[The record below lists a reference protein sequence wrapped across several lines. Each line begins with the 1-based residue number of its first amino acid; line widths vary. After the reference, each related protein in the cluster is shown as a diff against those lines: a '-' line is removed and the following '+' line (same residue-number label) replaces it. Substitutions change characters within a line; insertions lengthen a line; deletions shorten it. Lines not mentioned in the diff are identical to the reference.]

1 MQEKNMNRECRE
13 VMSVPAWIEQDIT
26 FGQVESII
34 EGGCDSGAYMPAVTY
49 YDARQTMAE
58 HGDDVMDYL
67 SDIGACLDI
76 QDKSWS
82 QVCTYLLS
90 SAVELWASEAADK
103 IEEIEAE
110 EEEEEE
116 EESEAA

>member
-1 MQEKNMNRECRE
+1 MKKENTNSQCNEIMH
-13 VMSVPAWIEQDIT
+13 VPAWIEQDIT

-58 HGDDVMDYL
+58 HGDDVMDFI
-67 SDIGACLDI
+67 SETGIEICVT
-76 QDKSWS
+76 DKSWS
-82 QVCTYLLS
+82 QVCCYLLS
-90 SAVELWASEAADK
+90 SAVELWAMQAADK

-110 EEEEEE
+110 EEEE
-116 EESEAA
+116 SEAA